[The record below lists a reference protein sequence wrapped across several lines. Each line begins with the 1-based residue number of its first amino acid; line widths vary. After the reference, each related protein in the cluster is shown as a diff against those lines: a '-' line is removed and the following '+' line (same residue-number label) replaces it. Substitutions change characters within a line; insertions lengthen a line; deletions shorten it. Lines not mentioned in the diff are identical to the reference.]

1 MKKKVTRF
9 GTAILIGIVAAIF
22 IRGVAG
28 DETDHAAEI
37 DISQA
42 AATVV
47 TAESPEEV
55 DESTPEDVIDLDNTF
70 CPVMGGEVME
80 GQYVDWEGY
89 RVHFCCSGCDALFLA
104 EPEKYLPILAEEAA
118 VAELLGIEC
127 ASCYPES
134 CSCEQPQSSSCGSC
148 H

>member
-1 MKKKVTRF
+1 MKKIATKF
-9 GTAILIGIVAAIF
+9 GTAILIGIIAAIF

-28 DETDHAAEI
+28 NEASHEDEI

-42 AATVV
+42 AAGVV

-55 DESTPEDVIDLDNTF
+55 EESTPEDVIDLNNTL
-70 CPVMGGEVME
+70 CPVMGGEVMD
-80 GQYVDWEGY
+80 GQYVDWEGF
-89 RVHFCCSGCDALFLA
+89 RVHFCCGGCDARFLA

-127 ASCYPES
+127 GSCYPED
-134 CSCEQPQSSSCGSC
+134 CSCEQPQSSSSGSC

>member
-1 MKKKVTRF
+1 MKRKATKF
-9 GTAILIGIVAAIF
+9 GTAILVGIIAAIF

-28 DETDHAAEI
+28 NETSQADEI

-42 AATVV
+42 GTSVV
-47 TAESPEEV
+47 TAESPEEA
-55 DESTPEDVIDLDNTF
+55 DENTTEDVVDLNNTL

-80 GQYVDWEGY
+80 GQYVDWEGF
-89 RVHFCCSGCDALFLA
+89 RVHFCCGGCDARFLA
-104 EPEKYLPILAEEAA
+104 EPEKYLPVLAEEAA

-127 ASCYPES
+127 ASCYPED
-134 CSCEQPQSSSCGSC
+134 CSCEQRQSSACGSC

>member
-1 MKKKVTRF
+1 MKKKVTKF
-9 GTAILIGIVAAIF
+9 GTAILIGIIAAIF

-28 DETDHAAEI
+28 DETNHADEI

-42 AATVV
+42 VASDI
-47 TAESPEEV
+47 TAESPEEI
-55 DESTPEDVIDLDNTF
+55 DESTPEGVIDLANTF

-89 RVHFCCSGCDALFLA
+89 RVHFCCGGCDAMFLA

-127 ASCYPES
+127 ASCYPEP
-134 CSCEQPQSSSCGSC
+134 CSCEQPPSSSSGSC